1 VDLIVYICCTYVVLV
16 YHEIYRES
24 IIFPFSLYGIRA
36 VVLRT
41 QKYLMSGDE
50 DQRFLEQ
57 NRSSMSFRTSKTW
70 ENSNHPLFLHH
81 ADQPGAI
88 LVSQML
94 MEDNYTTWV
103 QSMSMALTIKNK
115 KGFVDGTL
123 RRPTHNSN
131 EQQQWDRC
139 DILVRT
145 WLLGSMSK
153 DISSSVIHC
162 KDARGIWL
170 ELKER
175 FSQTNTVSLFHIENV
190 IHDCE
195 QGTNSVTTFFTKL
208 KCLWDEKDALNSFP
222 PCNCEVATTVKT
234 FLETQKTM
242 KFLMG
247 LNESYA
253 QTRSNIISMDPL
265 PNLNKAYAMVLRH
278 EKQAETF
285 TGKLNTPPE
294 ASAFTIKKV
303 TRDFA
308 STNGEIK
315 FYEKCNMNNHNT
327 KNCRAHLKCT
337 YCNGKG
343 HTYDYCRRRRNATA
357 GGQGRSKANHVAPQN
372 HNKEDLPEFPF
383 SREECH
389 QLLSQLLANTK
400 SASANLVG
408 NIPNYEELSGPT
420 IGEDDWDGH

>member
-1 VDLIVYICCTYVVLV
+1 M
-16 YHEIYRES
+16 S
-24 IIFPFSLYGIRA
+24 I
-36 VVLRT
+36 
-41 QKYLMSGDE
+41 
-50 DQRFLEQ
+50 
-57 NRSSMSFRTSKTW
+57 
-70 ENSNHPLFLHH
+70 
-81 ADQPGAI
+81 
-88 LVSQML
+88 
-94 MEDNYTTWV
+94 
-103 QSMSMALTIKNK
+103 ALTIKSK

-123 RRPTHNSN
+123 RRPTHNTN

-139 DILVRT
+139 DILVKT

-153 DISSSVIHC
+153 DISGSVIHC
-162 KDARGIWL
+162 KDARSIWL

-175 FSQTNTVSLFHIENV
+175 FAQTNRIYLFHIENA

-195 QGTNSVTTFFTKL
+195 QGTNSVTMFFTKL

-222 PCNCEVATTVKT
+222 LCTCEAATTVKT

-253 QTRSNIISMDPL
+253 QTRSNIINMDPL

-285 TGKLNTPPE
+285 TGKLATPAE
-294 ASAFTIKKV
+294 ASAFSIKKV
-303 TRDFA
+303 TRDF
-308 STNGEIK
+308 TPVNGEGK
-315 FYEKCNMNNHNT
+315 YCDKCNMNNHNT

-343 HTYDYCRRRRNATA
+343 HTYDYCRRRRNTA
-357 GGQGRSKANHVAPQN
+357 EGSQGRSKVNHVAPQS
-372 HNKEDLPEFPF
+372 HNKGALPEFPF
-383 SREECH
+383 SREECQ
-389 QLLSQLLANTK
+389 QLLSQLLTK

-408 NIPNYEELSGPT
+408 NIPNYEELSGKSF
-420 IGEDDWDGH
+420 

>member
-1 VDLIVYICCTYVVLV
+1 
-16 YHEIYRES
+16 
-24 IIFPFSLYGIRA
+24 
-36 VVLRT
+36 
-41 QKYLMSGDE
+41 
-50 DQRFLEQ
+50 
-57 NRSSMSFRTSKTW
+57 
-70 ENSNHPLFLHH
+70 
-81 ADQPGAI
+81 
-88 LVSQML
+88 ML

-175 FSQTNTVSLFHIENV
+175 FSQTNTVSLFHIENA

-315 FYEKCNMNNHNT
+315 FCEKCNMNNHNT

>member
-1 VDLIVYICCTYVVLV
+1 
-16 YHEIYRES
+16 
-24 IIFPFSLYGIRA
+24 
-36 VVLRT
+36 
-41 QKYLMSGDE
+41 M
-50 DQRFLEQ
+50 
-57 NRSSMSFRTSKTW
+57 
-70 ENSNHPLFLHH
+70 
-81 ADQPGAI
+81 
-88 LVSQML
+88 
-94 MEDNYTTWV
+94 
-103 QSMSMALTIKNK
+103 
-115 KGFVDGTL
+115 
-123 RRPTHNSN
+123 
-131 EQQQWDRC
+131 
-139 DILVRT
+139 
-145 WLLGSMSK
+145 
-153 DISSSVIHC
+153 
-162 KDARGIWL
+162 
-170 ELKER
+170 
-175 FSQTNTVSLFHIENV
+175 
-190 IHDCE
+190 
-195 QGTNSVTTFFTKL
+195 
-208 KCLWDEKDALNSFP
+208 
-222 PCNCEVATTVKT
+222 VKT

-400 SASANLVG
+400 FASANLVG